1 MKKLTMRT
9 QTGFAILNYSS
20 RFVYV
25 GIRGG
30 LTASEKTQIQAAIE
44 RLAEIED
51 ILGEDY
57 DLDRLRE
64 LVEADRDGRCYIPS
78 VKIGDMIFVHGK
90 EGGIISTRIQGISLP
105 VHGNKLILHL
115 GGYPAEYLW
124 SDREGIDWW
133 RSREAAKTALKG
145 EAYGG

>member
-1 MKKLTMRT
+1 MRT

-64 LVEADRDGRCYIPS
+64 LVEADQEKRC
-78 VKIGDMIFVHGK
+78 VIFRKGYGVVSEYEVDE
-90 EGGIISTRIQGISLP
+90 EGFITRTATG
-105 VHGNKLILHL
+105 VVTRE
-115 GGYPAEYLW
+115 EY
-124 SDREGIDWW
+124 DRV
-133 RSREAAKTALKG
+133 LKG

>member
-1 MKKLTMRT
+1 M
-9 QTGFAILNYSS
+9 
-20 RFVYV
+20 
-25 GIRGG
+25 
-30 LTASEKTQIQAAIE
+30 E
-44 RLAEIED
+44 RLVKRVGTGNAVPTKFDMDFVFGLDIETFHGIQKIFNQLCNLTD
-51 ILGEDY
+51 ILGDNC